1 MMKRLLLFVVLFMF
15 CPVAA
20 ASRDRG
26 DFIPASVAHYK
37 FEDNT
42 DSNTVLD
49 SSGNDYHGTS
59 IRNTSLMHVAGQ
71 IGGALEFDGAA
82 DYVDTGQAFKST
94 FQKDFSISVWLEAAD
109 GHPATSKNIWGTAIG
124 GVGKNRCNLT
134 LLSNGRLQF
143 YYIANVILSG
153 SSLESPVLLADGQET
168 WHHVVCVVKQ
178 SSDVNT
184 TLYIYFDGVLKAE
197 KDISNIMSGYV
208 NDYNLSLGNTN
219 SAGVPEAGFYLDG
232 SLDDFMIFNKALTAD
247 EIEALYESVKGVR
260 RDR

>member
-42 DSNTVLD
+42 DSNTVID
-49 SSGNDYHGTS
+49 SKSYSNGTS

-71 IGGALEFDGAA
+71 VGGALEFNGTA
-82 DYVDTGQAFKST
+82 DYVDTGQTFEST
-94 FQKDFSISVWLEAAD
+94 FQDSFTVSLWCKPDDGVKDIVQYLVAVDDTGVFSDFYIYISIFGKLTSTYESDRTAMLVDVPCFVNGENDWKMITVSAINLSDTTGRIDLYIDGKLAKTGAVYNDIIFAD
-109 GHPATSKNIWGTAIG
+109 Y
-124 GVGKNRCNLT
+124 
-134 LLSNGRLQF
+134 F
-143 YYIANVILSG
+143 
-153 SSLESPVLLADGQET
+153 
-168 WHHVVCVVKQ
+168 
-178 SSDVNT
+178 T
-184 TLYIYFDGVLKAE
+184 TLSPYIGHL
-197 KDISNIMSGYV
+197 
-208 NDYNLSLGNTN
+208 NTQTG
-219 SAGVPEAGFYLDG
+219 STKFFAG